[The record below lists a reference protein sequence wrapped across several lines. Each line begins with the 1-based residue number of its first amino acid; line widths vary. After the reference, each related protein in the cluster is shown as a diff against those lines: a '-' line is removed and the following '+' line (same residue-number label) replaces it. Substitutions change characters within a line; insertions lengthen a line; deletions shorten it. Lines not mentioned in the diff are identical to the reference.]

1 MIDQLWLIG
10 NEIMILAYKR
20 KKPFLDLAPVSVTH
34 LSPFCREFDSPE
46 DLLQVHVKYCP
57 RTFKYRSIHGTNE
70 EVGEVEESV
79 DTPPRRK

>member
-1 MIDQLWLIG
+1 MIQAYERIKTFL
-10 NEIMILAYKR
+10 ELAR
-20 KKPFLDLAPVSVTH
+20 VLVTH
-34 LSPFCREFDSPE
+34 FSPFCREFDSPE